1 MRSFVALL
9 ALLAV
14 VSLTERNSLAA
25 QPLSKDQFLKLLDS
39 GNAAVERSP
48 LDLGAEAT
56 IQQIID
62 SHKLNVSVGS
72 VRKYIIEKQ
81 VRRYPWF
88 KPSMYQVI
96 YVRIGKYTHW
106 LRYMY
111 ESDRECL
118 FIVTED
124 LDGLSRVRR
133 LTKESVPVEY
143 CERFYGFSQDEFS
156 LNAKPNDI
164 PEFDPTT
171 KTMKRG
177 LNK

>member
-81 VRRYPWF
+81 VRRY
-88 KPSMYQVI
+88 
-96 YVRIGKYTHW
+96 
-106 LRYMY
+106 